1 MTPLQ
6 WRAAFLGLCAVLCLC
21 AAVATAL
28 YALLIWTSGENRVAA
43 RVGALAVLL
52 AALGLAVGA
61 AGRRLRD
68 RGRQQE

>member
-1 MTPLQ
+1 MTPLK

-61 AGRRLRD
+61 AGRRLD
-68 RGRQQE
+68 HRGGRHE